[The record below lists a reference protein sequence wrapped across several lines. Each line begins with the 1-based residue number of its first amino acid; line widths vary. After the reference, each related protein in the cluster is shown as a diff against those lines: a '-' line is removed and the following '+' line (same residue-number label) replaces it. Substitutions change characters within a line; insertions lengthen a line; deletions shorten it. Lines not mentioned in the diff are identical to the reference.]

1 MTSNKEIETMEIT
14 VTASAQNE
22 IEAQLVK
29 NDMHALKL
37 VYDNEG
43 CGCAVNGVAQ
53 VWMIPSIEA
62 SEASEAFPC
71 ATGSVF
77 QIVFAQK
84 DVIYFEERLIID
96 YKASGR
102 SFILKSANQIYN
114 NNLDL
119 LVKGAMH

>member
-1 MTSNKEIETMEIT
+1 MEIS

-22 IEAQLVK
+22 IEDQLAK
-29 NDMHALKL
+29 HELESLML

-53 VWMIPSIEA
+53 LWMIPATTA
-62 SEASEAFPC
+62 SETFPE
-71 ATGSVF
+71 ATGSSF

-84 DVIYFEERLIID
+84 NAIYFEERLIID
-96 YKASGR
+96 YRSVGR
-102 SFILKSANQIYN
+102 AFILKSANQIYN

-119 LVKGAMH
+119 LAKGALN

>member
-1 MTSNKEIETMEIT
+1 MEIT

-22 IEAQLVK
+22 ISAQLAK
-29 NDMHALKL
+29 NDLYALKL

-43 CGCAVNGVAQ
+43 CGCAVNGVSQ
-53 VWMIPSIEA
+53 LWMVPAVEESKAWIE
-62 SEASEAFPC
+62 
-71 ATGSVF
+71 ATGSEF
-77 QIVFAQK
+77 HILFAQK
-84 DVIYFEERLIID
+84 DEIYFEERLIID

-119 LVKGAMH
+119 LVKGVM

>member
-1 MTSNKEIETMEIT
+1 MTSNKEIETMEIA

-22 IEAQLVK
+22 IEAQLAK
-29 NDMHALKL
+29 NDLHALKL

-53 VWMIPSIEA
+53 VWMIPSVD
-62 SEASEAFPC
+62 ASEAFPY

-77 QIVFAQK
+77 QIIFAQK
-84 DVIYFEERLIID
+84 DVIYFEERLILD
-96 YKASGR
+96 YKASSR
-102 SFILKSANQIYN
+102 SFILKSANQIYQ

-119 LVKGAMH
+119 LVKGALH

>member
-14 VTASAQNE
+14 VTESAQNE
-22 IEAQLVK
+22 IEAQLAK
-29 NDMHALKL
+29 NNLDALKL

-53 VWMIPSIEA
+53 IWMIPSVAA
-62 SEASEAFPC
+62 SDAFSY

-84 DVIYFEERLIID
+84 DAIYFEECLIID
-96 YKASGR
+96 YKASNR
-102 SFILKSANQIYN
+102 SFILKSANQIYH

-119 LVKGAMH
+119 LVKGALH

>member
-22 IEAQLVK
+22 IEAQLAK
-29 NDMHALKL
+29 NDLHALKL

-53 VWMIPSIEA
+53 VWMIPFVD
-62 SEASEAFPC
+62 ASEAFPY
-71 ATGSVF
+71 ASGSVF
-77 QIVFAQK
+77 QIIFAQK

-96 YKASGR
+96 YKASSR
-102 SFILKSANQIYN
+102 SFILKSVNQIYH

-119 LVKGAMH
+119 LVKGALH

>member
-1 MTSNKEIETMEIT
+1 MEIT

-22 IEAQLVK
+22 IEAQLAK

-43 CGCAVNGVAQ
+43 CGCAVNGVSQ
-53 VWMIPSIEA
+53 LWMIPSSA
-62 SEASEAFPC
+62 ASEAFPF
-71 ATGSVF
+71 ATGSAF
-77 QIVFAQK
+77 QIIFAHK
-84 DVIYFEERLIID
+84 DAVYFEERLIID

-119 LVKGAMH
+119 LVEGALH